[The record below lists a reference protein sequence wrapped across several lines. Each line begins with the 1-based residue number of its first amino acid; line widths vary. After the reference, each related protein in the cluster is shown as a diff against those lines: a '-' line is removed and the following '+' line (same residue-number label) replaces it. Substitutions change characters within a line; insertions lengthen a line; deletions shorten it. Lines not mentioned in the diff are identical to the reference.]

1 MKAILAP
8 VALAGVVLTAATG
21 LAQTASAR
29 SDAAKSYPDHQLKI
43 VLTVPA
49 GGGVDTVTRIYAE
62 KLRQK
67 WKQNII
73 VENRGGAAGN
83 LGAENVA
90 HADPDGYTLMAS
102 QPAPITVNKF
112 LYKTLKFDP
121 DAFEPI
127 FIMSEIP
134 NVLLVR
140 PDFPAKTV
148 KEFLSYAKAHPGKL
162 DYASQGIGTTSHL
175 TAQLLEA
182 RTGLKFTHVPYRG
195 TAPAL
200 NDLIGSHVDFI
211 FMELASA
218 AELDKSGKA
227 HILAVAT
234 DHRLKEL
241 PNVPTFAEVGVK
253 DFVSTTWNALAA
265 PPKTPKAIVDKV
277 NAAMTEIAKDPDMQ
291 KQFDRLHIEVNP
303 RSASETKAFVDSET
317 REWGAVIKEA
327 GIKAQ

>member
-8 VALAGVVLTAATG
+8 VAVVGVVLAAATG
-21 LAQTASAR
+21 FVQTATAQ
-29 SDAAKSYPDHQLKI
+29 SDAAKSYPDHQVKI
-43 VLTVPA
+43 VVTVPA
-49 GGGVDTVTRIYAE
+49 GGGVDAVTRIYAE

-67 WKQNII
+67 WKQNVV

-83 LGAENVA
+83 LGAEIVA
-90 HADPDGYTLMAS
+90 HSDPDGYTLMAS

-121 DAFEPI
+121 DAMQPI

-140 PDFPAKTV
+140 PDFPAKTA
-148 KEFLSYAKAHPGKL
+148 KEFFAYAKAHPGKL

-182 RTGLKFTHVPYRG
+182 RTGLKFNHVPYRG

-211 FMELASA
+211 FMEMSSA
-218 AELDKSGKA
+218 AELNRAGKA

-234 DHRLKEL
+234 KERLKEL
-241 PNVPTFAEVGVK
+241 PDVPTFGELGVK
-253 DFVSTTWNALAA
+253 DFVSTTWNALTAS
-265 PPKTPKAIVDKV
+265 PKTPKAIVDKI
-277 NAAMTEIAKDPDMQ
+277 NAAMTEIAKDPAMQ
-291 KQFDRLHIEVNP
+291 KQFDHMHLQVEP
-303 RSASETKAFVDSET
+303 LSTTQAKAFVDSET
-317 REWGAVIKEA
+317 KEWGEVIKEA